1 MLVRLVIFLAI
12 LGLCWLPSLFIDSD
26 DGYQVRL
33 FLEVFVPCTVFSI
46 VLFGF
51 CDQLFF
57 KMKLYDL
64 DAQNMEKQ
72 NTTIDE
78 DPFASYKSDSRIN

>member
-1 MLVRLVIFLAI
+1 MLGRLAI
-12 LGLCWLPSLFIDSD
+12 LLIILALCYLPSLFIDSD

-33 FLEVFVPCTVFSI
+33 FLQVFVPCTVFSI

-64 DAQNMEKQ
+64 DAHNMEKQ
-72 NTTIDE
+72 NPTINE